1 MRRGA
6 WTFGTQGL
14 SSLSNFLVTAVIL
27 FGVSG
32 RPFALF
38 SVAFTIY
45 MLVLQGVRYVI
56 GIPVLLGAQ
65 PVDMATAAETP
76 PAPDATD
83 PSPPVTTT
91 LGPEGDRT
99 PSAEPIEP
107 GAPSGLAAGVGLA
120 VLPALLVTAL
130 AWHEAAPMVLVLA
143 AGLPFL
149 LAQDALRHVAIA
161 QGRPHLAVT
170 ADGAWLGLQLAGS
183 AILLAG
189 TGDGARGEATAL
201 FAIWVAAG
209 AVSCGL
215 LTVLLRARPGL
226 ERAMA
231 WARANAAL
239 CRRVALEFVVTS
251 GGYYTLCFGL
261 AARAG
266 AEELGLLRAAQTLFG
281 PASVLVLGGATFG
294 VPESVR
300 MGHDRHETVRFARR
314 LSLALGGIS
323 AACGLAVWALLPA
336 VGPDILPDTWRAVRA
351 VMPWLTVYGTA
362 LGVGAG
368 ATAALRARGDSRWVL
383 TTRATAS
390 AVSLSLGL
398 VATPALGVRGTLLGL
413 LVAECMLAARS
424 WARFHRLL

>member
-1 MRRGA
+1 V
-6 WTFGTQGL
+6 
-14 SSLSNFLVTAVIL
+14 VTAVIL

-38 SVAFTIY
+38 SVVFTMY

-65 PVDMATAAETP
+65 PVDDATGAGTP
-76 PAPDATD
+76 PLPDATD
-83 PSPPVTTT
+83 PSPPLTAI
-91 LGPEGDRT
+91 LEPEAGRT
-99 PSAEPIEP
+99 PGEPVEP
-107 GAPSGLAAGVGLA
+107 GAPSGLAGGVGLA

-161 QGRPHLAVT
+161 RGHPHLAVT

-183 AILLAG
+183 AVLLAG
-189 TGDGARGEATAL
+189 TGGRGRGEATAL

-209 AVSCGL
+209 AVSWAL
-215 LTVLLRARPGL
+215 LTVLLRARPRL
-226 ERAMA
+226 ERALA

-239 CRRVALEFVVTS
+239 GRRVALEFVVTS

-261 AARAG
+261 AALAG

-281 PASVLVLGGATFG
+281 PATVLVLGGATFG

-300 MGHDRHETVRFARR
+300 MGHDRHEMLRFARR
-314 LSLALGGIS
+314 LSLALGAIS
-323 AACGLAVWALLPA
+323 AACGLVVWALLPA
-336 VGPDILPDTWRAVRA
+336 VGPDILPDTWRAVRV

-362 LGVGAG
+362 LAAGAG

-398 VATPALGVRGTLLGL
+398 AATPALGVRGTLLGL
-413 LVAECMLAARS
+413 LVAECVLAARS
-424 WARFHRLL
+424 WARSHRQPH